1 MLPETVHD
9 DSPAVDTSQ
18 CCWGLFRGLKLNTH
32 SQCKIHFTSEAVHNR
47 GGGGSAALTQAFK
60 HHHVA
65 F

>member
-1 MLPETVHD
+1 MLPETVND
-9 DSPAVDTSQ
+9 ASPVVDTSQ

-47 GGGGSAALTQAFK
+47 ERGSAGLTQAFK
-60 HHHVA
+60 HHRVA